1 MGQVYSYSMLVFF
14 FLKKTNKYFFK
25 VIVLNELMLS
35 AAYSLQ
41 T

>member
-14 FLKKTNKYFFK
+14 KKTNKYFFK
-25 VIVLNELMLS
+25 VVVLNELMLS

>member
-14 FLKKTNKYFFK
+14 FKNKYFCK
-25 VIVLNELMLS
+25 VIVLNELMVS

>member
-14 FLKKTNKYFFK
+14 KKKKPKYFCK
-25 VIVLNELMLS
+25 VIVLNELMVS

>member
-1 MGQVYSYSMLVFF
+1 MGQVYSYSMLGFF
-14 FLKKTNKYFFK
+14 FKRNKYFFK

>member
-1 MGQVYSYSMLVFF
+1 MGQVYSYSMLGF
-14 FLKKTNKYFFK
+14 FLKTNKYFFK
-25 VIVLNELMLS
+25 VVVLNELVLS

>member
-1 MGQVYSYSMLVFF
+1 MGQVYSYSMLGF
-14 FLKKTNKYFFK
+14 FLKKTKYFCK
-25 VIVLNELMLS
+25 VIVLNELMVS